1 VRALLAAAV
10 VVSLVAFN
18 RAQVPSGSPPADE
31 TPTQFY
37 LRYRATV
44 PTASHVDQV
53 MALLSSD
60 IAQEFK
66 AAPPAERV
74 GLDDIKK
81 MYGLFTNV
89 KVMKE
94 EGTPNSVTLSL
105 GGFSTADNRQAAG
118 TVQVVKE
125 GGAWRTAGL
134 ERWK

>member
-1 VRALLAAAV
+1 
-10 VVSLVAFN
+10 
-18 RAQVPSGSPPADE
+18 
-31 TPTQFY
+31 
-37 LRYRATV
+37 
-44 PTASHVDQV
+44 

-60 IAQEFK
+60 IAQEFR

-74 GLDDIKK
+74 GLDDIKR
-81 MYGLFTNV
+81 MYGLFTSV

-94 EGTPNSVTLSL
+94 EGTPNSVTLNL
-105 GGFSTADNRQAAG
+105 EGFSTADNKRAAG